1 MERPLINSS
10 APDGFRNVS
19 VADNGSGCHVR
30 KHGAVYGIWKK
41 SFTGFCFSHID
52 VQDVGQILKG
62 IERKSDGQ
70 CKLRIGKLQSCDTA
84 DGIKKKSPVF
94 EKSQDQ
100 KVDHY
105 CENKVSLAGRI
116 FIGYFPKLFA
126 YVIIEKAGKQH
137 KNQISRISP
146 CIKEKAS
153 CEKYRIT
160 GLGRHEIVDQQK

>member
-1 MERPLINSS
+1 M
-10 APDGFRNVS
+10 
-19 VADNGSGCHVR
+19 R

-41 SFTGFCFSHID
+41 SFTRFCFSHID

-100 KVDHY
+100 KVDR
-105 CENKVSLAGRI
+105 NG
-116 FIGYFPKLFA
+116 
-126 YVIIEKAGKQH
+126 
-137 KNQISRISP
+137 KNQIFLP
-146 CIKEKAS
+146 
-153 CEKYRIT
+153 
-160 GLGRHEIVDQQK
+160 G